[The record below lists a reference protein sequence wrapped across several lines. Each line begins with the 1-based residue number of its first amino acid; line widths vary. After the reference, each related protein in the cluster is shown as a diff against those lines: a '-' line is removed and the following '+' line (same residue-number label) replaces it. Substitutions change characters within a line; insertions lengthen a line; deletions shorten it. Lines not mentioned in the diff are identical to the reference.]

1 MKVPV
6 NNEIL
11 KWARESLNLSYNE
24 VAKRMKKNESI
35 IMAWENGEDQPT
47 YAQLE
52 KLAYDIYKL
61 PLAVFFF
68 PEHPD
73 ISNIQRSFR
82 TIPDSEYNMLPTQII
97 KLFRKG
103 ETYKENLRELY
114 DHKNYQYERNIEELV
129 KNKNNYKMLQIKL
142 RELLGISLEEQKEIR
157 NSKIAFEKWRDAV
170 EKLGIYVFKDAFKE
184 DAFSGFCLYDDEFP
198 IIYINNTMPINRQIF
213 TLFHEIYHII
223 FKTSGIDN
231 RNEESYINSLS
242 GENQEIEIKCNMFAG
257 DFLVP
262 VDDFDSEIKDKN
274 ITEKTIVE
282 LADLYCVSRE
292 VILRKLYDKA
302 LIKQS
307 IYYEYSNKWIEEA
320 KKNRNK
326 KGGSGNYYNNVI
338 TYLGDNYL
346 SKSFEKYNKGLITEY
361 QLADYLNVK
370 PNIIVPLENILIRR
384 WING

>member
-1 MKVPV
+1 
-6 NNEIL
+6 
-11 KWARESLNLSYNE
+11 
-24 VAKRMKKNESI
+24 MKKNESI

-292 VILRKLYDKA
+292 VILRKLY
-302 LIKQS
+302 IM
-307 IYYEYSNKWIEEA
+307 
-320 KKNRNK
+320 
-326 KGGSGNYYNNVI
+326 
-338 TYLGDNYL
+338 
-346 SKSFEKYNKGLITEY
+346 
-361 QLADYLNVK
+361 
-370 PNIIVPLENILIRR
+370 NILISGLKKLKK
-384 WING
+384 IEIKKAVQEIIIIT

>member
-11 KWARESLNLSYNE
+11 KWAREEMNLSYDE
-24 VAKRMKKNESI
+24 VAAKMKKDANTILE
-35 IMAWENGEDQPT
+35 WENGDDQPT

-52 KLAYDIYKL
+52 KLAYEIYKI

-73 ISNIQRSFR
+73 IGNIQRSFR

-103 ETYKENLRELY
+103 EAYKENLRELY
-114 DHKNYQYERNIEELV
+114 DNINNRYQENIKELV
-129 KNKNNYKMLQIKL
+129 KNKNNYKLLQTKL
-142 RELLGISLEEQKEIR
+142 RDILGISLENQKMFKS
-157 NSKIAFEKWRDAV
+157 SKVAFEKWRNAV
-170 EKLGIYVFKDAFKE
+170 EEFGIYVFKDAFKE
-184 DAFSGFCLYDDEFP
+184 DAFSGFCLYDEEFP

-231 RNEESYINSLS
+231 RDEEKFINNLS

-262 VDDFDSEIKDKN
+262 IDDFDNEINGKS
-274 ITEKTIVE
+274 ITEKEITE
-282 LADLYCVSRE
+282 LAELYCVSRE
-292 VILRKLYDKA
+292 VILRKLYDKS
-302 LIKQS
+302 LINQFT
-307 IYYEYSNKWIEEA
+307 YNEYSNKWIEEA
-320 KKNRNK
+320 KKNQNK

-370 PNIIVPLENILIRR
+370 PNLIVPLENILMRR

>member
-6 NNEIL
+6 NHEIL
-11 KWARESLNLSYNE
+11 KWAREELNLSYNE
-24 VAKRMKKNESI
+24 VAARMKKSESVI
-35 IMAWENGEDQPT
+35 LAWENGDDQPT

-52 KLAYDIYKL
+52 KLAYEIYKL

-73 ISNIQRSFR
+73 IGNIQRSFR

-103 ETYKENLRELY
+103 ETYKENLKELY
-114 DHKNYQYERNIEELV
+114 DNKNYNYEKNIDTLI

-142 RELLGISLEEQKEIR
+142 REILGIPLEKQKEFQ
-157 NSKIAFEKWRDAV
+157 NSKIAFEKWRDAI

-184 DAFSGFCLYDDEFP
+184 DAFSGFCLYDEEFP

-231 RNEESYINSLS
+231 RNEEKFINSLS

-262 VDDFDSEIKDKN
+262 IDDFECEIKGKS
-274 ITEKTIVE
+274 ITEKEITE
-282 LADLYCVSRE
+282 LAELYCVSRE
-292 VILRKLYDKA
+292 VILRKLYDKS
-302 LIKQS
+302 LIDQFA
-307 IYYEYSNKWIEEA
+307 YDEYSSKWIEEA

-326 KGGSGNYYNNVI
+326 KGGSGNYYNNLI

-346 SKSFEKYNKGLITEY
+346 NKSFEKYNKGMITEY

-370 PNIIVPLENILIRR
+370 PNLIVPLENILMRR